1 LGDWRATEKSVCK
14 SKQESTKIKKIL
26 PSMAGPNV
34 DSGTV
39 VLHGIQIMLEQ
50 DGPKQR
56 KVKFKRRA

>member
-1 LGDWRATEKSVCK
+1 LGDWRPTGKSVCK
-14 SKQESTKIKKIL
+14 SRQEYTKIKKIL